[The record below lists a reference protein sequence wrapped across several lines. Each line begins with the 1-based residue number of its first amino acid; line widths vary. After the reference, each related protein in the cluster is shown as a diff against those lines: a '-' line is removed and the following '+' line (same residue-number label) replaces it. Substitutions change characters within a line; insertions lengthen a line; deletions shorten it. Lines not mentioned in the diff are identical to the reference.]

1 MSQEKMSVTNVALLS
16 FIGGAVLGAAVV
28 ALTTPKSGPEVR
40 EDLKALGR
48 RAKGKVGE
56 MSDQV
61 GEAWTTSRDRA
72 GQGRADLGRG
82 MHDASEDFKR
92 GLREATEDLRRG
104 MHEAAAD
111 LRGRP
116 GAPEGSNLDVKNG
129 VSLT

>member
-1 MSQEKMSVTNVALLS
+1 
-16 FIGGAVLGAAVV
+16 
-28 ALTTPKSGPEVR
+28 
-40 EDLKALGR
+40 
-48 RAKGKVGE
+48 
-56 MSDQV
+56 
-61 GEAWTTSRDRA
+61 
-72 GQGRADLGRG
+72 